1 MTAQPGLDYRS
12 EKSRTPEL
20 PSAQVI
26 NLNRTPYLGM
36 PARNLSPWAYE
47 NEELPSSMSP
57 QAHEDSMA
65 DPTREETKAEI
76 ATAEARTD
84 TKIVRL
90 EGKIELAVATLGSKL
105 DVLRTD
111 VAKSDQYNRD
121 SRWVLFGTIITSL
134 FAIAGLIVTMAL
146 YGDALF
152 GRGMNVRDVVQ
163 TTIKETLEQAAKR
176 PSP

>member
-12 EKSRTPEL
+12 EKSLTQEL
-20 PSAQVI
+20 PSAEVI

-90 EGKIELAVATLGSKL
+90 EAKIKLLGEPLGGK
-105 DVLRTD
+105 
-111 VAKSDQYNRD
+111 
-121 SRWVLFGTIITSL
+121 F
-134 FAIAGLIVTMAL
+134 
-146 YGDALF
+146 
-152 GRGMNVRDVVQ
+152 VV
-163 TTIKETLEQAAKR
+163 
-176 PSP
+176 